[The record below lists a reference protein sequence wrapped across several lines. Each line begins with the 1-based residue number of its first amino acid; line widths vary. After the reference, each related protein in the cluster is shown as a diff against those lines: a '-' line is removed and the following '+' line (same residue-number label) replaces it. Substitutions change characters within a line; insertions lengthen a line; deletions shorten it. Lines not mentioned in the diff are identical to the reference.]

1 MVRFG
6 DREERDIRAVME
18 EATKTVREARGDSD
32 EAVRAIDFIHR
43 SLASH
48 FYDSKKWEAW
58 ERSGL
63 IDKPST
69 KIDRDLIKRANLRQ
83 LYQISFACLVS
94 YRNIDFTKLVDDNAT
109 VDAIVQKRFS
119 IIIPNG
125 MTWAPL
131 GLFKNTNT
139 MRLGLVDFDF
149 MFNSLKTMK
158 RENRVATV
166 ADLVDNSRITTR
178 EACRILE
185 WLPSD
190 ELDEVASRVPK
201 VTGMLP
207 VSPHVVESDIDEAI
221 NGLVSHSKKAL
232 KNLSVYTAIM
242 NDDELLER
250 FVRLSLSPDAIE
262 SVNRKI
268 VIDGEKVASKRSSL
282 ASFMSTK
289 SVMAFIPR
297 DCSGIGDM
305 KSLKN
310 ANSYYSALP
319 RGTKEY
325 ENHSSEDTI
334 IPLANLHNT
343 NGKHGISG
351 EKHKF
356 LEKCALKAIELGYYR
371 APTDRDYDILSSL
384 SSTGINFDRYD
395 TPFERN

>member
-43 SLASH
+43 SLASY

-83 LYQISFACLVS
+83 LYQISFACLIS
-94 YRNIDFTKLVDDNAT
+94 YRHIDFTKLVDDNAT
-109 VDAIVQKRFS
+109 VDAIVQKRSS

-131 GLFKNTNT
+131 GLFKNTSM

-158 RENRVATV
+158 SENRVSTV
-166 ADLVDNSRITTR
+166 ANLVDNSRITAR
-178 EACRILE
+178 EACRVLE

-201 VTGMLP
+201 VTGVLP

-289 SVMAFIPR
+289 SIMAFIPR
-297 DCSGIGDM
+297 DCSNIGDM

-310 ANSYYSALP
+310 ANSYYSAVP
-319 RGTKEY
+319 RGIKEY
-325 ENHSSEDTI
+325 KNHSREDAI
-334 IPLANLHNT
+334 VPLVNLHNT
-343 NGKHGISG
+343 NGKHSIGG

-395 TPFERN
+395 APFERN